1 MDHSIQGNYMA
12 NPKIPIW
19 INIVQGLLILIML
32 QQTYMFFLDP
42 QTIAASGIM
51 AEGIPNLNLLY
62 KFGAR
67 TATMALLSIIV
78 MITQNPRYFLV
89 ILLMNLFREGLET
102 IVDAL
107 YPLANAPVSPSIDF
121 IMHIVIIAIELWA
134 FITMYKIVRQMDEK
148 VAEG

>member
-1 MDHSIQGNYMA
+1 
-12 NPKIPIW
+12 
-19 INIVQGLLILIML
+19 ML

-62 KFGAR
+62 EFGAR

-107 YPLANAPVSPSIDF
+107 YPLANAPVSSSIDF

>member
-1 MDHSIQGNYMA
+1 MA

-42 QTIAASGIM
+42 QTIADSGIM
-51 AEGIPNLNLLY
+51 TEGIPNLNLLCE
-62 KFGAR
+62 FGAR
-67 TATMALLSIIV
+67 TATIALLSIIV

-102 IVDAL
+102 IIDTL
-107 YPLANAPVSPSIDF
+107 YPLANAPVSPSVDF
-121 IMHIVIIAIELWA
+121 IMHIVIVAIELWA
-134 FITMYKIVRQMDEK
+134 FITTYEIVRQMDEK

>member
-1 MDHSIQGNYMA
+1 MA

-62 KFGAR
+62 EFGAR
-67 TATMALLSIIV
+67 TAAMALLSIIV

-102 IVDAL
+102 IIDPL

>member
-1 MDHSIQGNYMA
+1 
-12 NPKIPIW
+12 
-19 INIVQGLLILIML
+19 
-32 QQTYMFFLDP
+32 MFFLDH
-42 QTIAASGIM
+42 QAIAASGITT
-51 AEGIPNLNLLY
+51 EGIPNLNLLY

-67 TATMALLSIIV
+67 TATIALLSIIV
-78 MITQNPRYFLV
+78 MITQDPRYFIV

-121 IMHIVIIAIELWA
+121 VMRIVIVAIELWA
-134 FITMYKIVRQMDEK
+134 FIATYEIVRQIDEK

>member
-1 MDHSIQGNYMA
+1 
-12 NPKIPIW
+12 
-19 INIVQGLLILIML
+19 ML
-32 QQTYMFFLDP
+32 QQTYMFFLNH
-42 QTIAASGIM
+42 QAIAASGITT
-51 AEGIPNLNLLY
+51 EGIPNLNLLY

-67 TATMALLSIIV
+67 TATIALLSIIV
-78 MITQNPRYFLV
+78 MITQDPRYFIV

-102 IVDAL
+102 IIDTL

>member
-1 MDHSIQGNYMA
+1 
-12 NPKIPIW
+12 
-19 INIVQGLLILIML
+19 
-32 QQTYMFFLDP
+32 MFFLAL

-62 KFGAR
+62 EFGAR

-102 IVDAL
+102 IIDPL

-121 IMHIVIIAIELWA
+121 IMHIVIVAIELWA
-134 FITMYKIVRQMDEK
+134 FVTMYKIVRQMDEK

>member
-1 MDHSIQGNYMA
+1 MA

-42 QTIAASGIM
+42 QTIADSGIM
-51 AEGIPNLNLLY
+51 TEGIPNLNLLCE
-62 KFGAR
+62 FGAR
-67 TATMALLSIIV
+67 TATIALLSIIV

-102 IVDAL
+102 IIDTL

-134 FITMYKIVRQMDEK
+134 FITMYKIVRQTDEK